1 MEKTIATLQ
10 KVQQSAVQLETV
22 LHELWS
28 LVGELEEDA
37 QFIELMEKAK
47 KKGADSSLAELST
60 KINELENALSQI
72 PEDGTV
78 AIDLEDN
85 IDEIIEWVKNNK

>member
-10 KVQQSAVQLETV
+10 KVQQSAVKLETV

-47 KKGADSSLAELST
+47 KKGSDKSLAELSGL
-60 KINELENALSQI
+60 INQLENGLGQI

-78 AIDLEDN
+78 AIDLEDHLE
-85 IDEIIEWVKNNK
+85 EIIEWVKSNK

>member
-1 MEKTIATLQ
+1 MEKTIETLQ
-10 KVQQSAVQLETV
+10 KVQQSAVKLETV

-47 KKGADSSLAELST
+47 KKGSDKSLAELSGL
-60 KINELENALSQI
+60 INQLENGLGLI

-78 AIDLEDN
+78 AIDLEDHL
-85 IDEIIEWVKNNK
+85 DEIIEWVKSNK

>member
-1 MEKTIATLQ
+1 MENTISTLL
-10 KVQQSAVQLETV
+10 KVQQSAVKLETV

-47 KKGADSSLAELST
+47 KKGADKSLADLSGL
-60 KINELENALSQI
+60 INALENGLGQI

-85 IDEIIEWVKNNK
+85 IEEIIEWVKNNK